1 MVVRG
6 MQKRP
11 SLAPDSVLTGA
22 ATSRLRVDRLA
33 PARRRVAVFYC
44 RYSSKEDR
52 EESID
57 RQKLNN
63 RTYAHRHGFTLL
75 DQENYG
81 YLYIDRSVSA
91 GYLFDRP
98 EFQRMIE
105 DARAGKFEIVVFEDV
120 DRFSRNLGDLAKL
133 HEELKFCGVEMH
145 AALRGLITNIEVALL
160 GFLFSEQRTKI
171 INLTT
176 QGRWQA
182 AEKGRHPGSACFG
195 YYTEPGAPGELIVD
209 PATSLAVRWAFEWY
223 DAGAGCDEIAAR
235 LDAADISPPRGSK
248 WNANTLRGCAGLGTG
263 LLRNLKY
270 KGVQAYGKIERRRH
284 PVSGKWIV
292 TVRDP
297 TVWRIVAVPEWK
309 IVEPELFDRVQRK
322 LAENTIAPRR
332 SPLEG
337 EPHLFRGVS
346 FCVCGAPMRGHL
358 SGSKRSLSCS
368 AAPKDKCTHRGK
380 ILLRP
385 VEQEI
390 LRAVRHHLVSPEAE
404 AAFDATFRSEW
415 AAAVKRI
422 ELERRRLNLAIQHTE
437 RRLLVTLDEKKTKGM
452 TPPRVVRMRMLI
464 ETKLNE
470 YESALQRL
478 PARASIERLPDG
490 CIGQFRAQV
499 DRLIEGPPSSMNT
512 QPDRDLLAALCGVVG
527 RLEMRVHRRGCDVRI
542 SGHLAGLYGSDIAVH
557 MPAQHIELTVRRQ
570 WYFPGRRDPEN
581 AISVAYDGSS
591 DMNEDDWAAVSRLFP
606 RRRRHALTTR
616 RVVNAA
622 LHHARTGI
630 PVYSLPA
637 DFGQP
642 SALAKAIRTIRRS
655 NALASA
661 VDVLARRSSASVAG
675 IDLARV
681 MPKPTI
687 ARRPAGLASRTKR
700 SRRGKTGARS
710 S

>member
-1 MVVRG
+1 M
-6 MQKRP
+6 
-11 SLAPDSVLTGA
+11 
-22 ATSRLRVDRLA
+22 
-33 PARRRVAVFYC
+33 AVFYC
-44 RYSSKEDR
+44 RFSSKEDR
-52 EESID
+52 EQSID

-63 RTYAHRHGFTLL
+63 STYAHRHGLTLL
-75 DQENYG
+75 DEENYG
-81 YLYIDRSVSA
+81 YLYIDRSKSA

-195 YYTEPGAPGELIVD
+195 YYTEPGAPGELIVH
-209 PATSLAVRWAFEWY
+209 PATSIAVRWAFEWY
-223 DAGAGCDEIAAR
+223 DAGANCDEIAAR
-235 LDAADISPPRGSK
+235 LDAADVSPPRGSK

-297 TVWRIVAVPEWK
+297 AVWRIVDVPEWK
-309 IVEPELFDRVQRK
+309 IVEPELFDRVQIK
-322 LAENTIAPRR
+322 LAENTISPRR
-332 SPLEG
+332 SPPEG
-337 EPHLFRGVS
+337 EPHLFRDIS

-358 SGSKRSLSCS
+358 SNGKRSLSCS
-368 AAPKDKCTHRGK
+368 AAPKGKCTHRGK

-385 VEQEI
+385 IEQEI
-390 LRAVRHHLVSPEAE
+390 LRALRHHLVAPEAE
-404 AAFDATFRSEW
+404 ATFDATFRSDW

-422 ELERRRLNLAIQHTE
+422 ELERHRLTGVIEQSEAKLSA
-437 RRLLVTLDEKKTKGM
+437 TLDREKTKGM
-452 TPPRVVRMRMLI
+452 SSSRVVRIRMRI
-464 ETKLNE
+464 EAKLNE
-470 YESALQRL
+470 YEAALQRL
-478 PARASIERLPDG
+478 PARASIKRLPDG
-490 CIGQFRAQV
+490 RIGQFRAQV
-499 DRLIEGPPSSMNT
+499 DRLIDEPPSGMNT
-512 QPDRDLLAALCGVVG
+512 QAGRELLAALCGVIG
-527 RLEMRVHRRGCDVRI
+527 RLEMRVHRRGCDVRF

-557 MPAQHIELTVRRQ
+557 MPVRHIELTVRRQ
-570 WYFPGRRDPEN
+570 WYFPSRRAPEN
-581 AISVAYDGSS
+581 ATSVAYDASG
-591 DMNEDDWAAVSRLFP
+591 DMNEDDWAAVSPLFP

-616 RVVNAA
+616 RVVDAA

-630 PVYSLPA
+630 PVYSLPR

-661 VDVLARRSSASVAG
+661 VDVLARRDSASVAG

-681 MPKPTI
+681 MPKPTV
-687 ARRPAGLASRTKR
+687 ARRRVRAVSPAKK
-700 SRRGKTGARS
+700 SRRGAAGSRS